1 LHEVRGSASAPVP
14 LFESSTQD
22 VNHPP
27 GTVRSMKRMVVTVV
41 KGIAGTAAVVF
52 IFCPLSTGTQIL
64 AFVGS
69 IVVFLICHT
78 VLSNLDENYIDG
90 HLKNGYWPPKPID
103 WGPLPDATSEKRT
116 DDREC

>member
-1 LHEVRGSASAPVP
+1 
-14 LFESSTQD
+14 
-22 VNHPP
+22 
-27 GTVRSMKRMVVTVV
+27 MKRIVVTVV

-78 VLSNLDENYIDG
+78 VLNR
-90 HLKNGYWPPKPID
+90 H
-103 WGPLPDATSEKRT
+103 ATSEKRT

>member
-1 LHEVRGSASAPVP
+1 
-14 LFESSTQD
+14 
-22 VNHPP
+22 
-27 GTVRSMKRMVVTVV
+27 MKRIVVTIV

-52 IFCPLSTGTQIL
+52 IFFPLSTGTQIL

-78 VLSNLDENYIDG
+78 VLSNLDENYVDE

-103 WGPLPDATSEKRT
+103 WGPLPDRHATSEKRT
-116 DDREC
+116 DDGES